1 MEETAAAVVE
11 GESRCQEGLSI
22 LHTVSGH
29 THFWVQDHK
38 AGIHTVM
45 AGPKD
50 HWLLAT
56 SLKGTPIYFVALL
69 PQGKRATCPPESCTA
84 ADINRKYLV
93 PWGAEL
99 PTVMVS
105 MSPQSPSPGT

>member
-1 MEETAAAVVE
+1 MSGRSEHP
-11 GESRCQEGLSI
+11 SL
-22 LHTVSGH
+22 SGH
-29 THFWVQDHK
+29 THFWVQDHE

>member
-1 MEETAAAVVE
+1 MSGRSEHP
-11 GESRCQEGLSI
+11 SL
-22 LHTVSGH
+22 SGH
-29 THFWVQDHK
+29 THFWMQDHE

-45 AGPKD
+45 AGPED

-56 SLKGTPIYFVALL
+56 SLKGTPIYFAALL
-69 PQGKRATCPPESCTA
+69 PQGKCEICLPESCTV
-84 ADINRKYLV
+84 ADINRKYSV

-105 MSPQSPSPGT
+105 MSPQSQSPGTWITASLRPWKQSVL